1 MKLLTRLFITIFT
14 AGLLLVPGIV
24 YAQTTPAP
32 TTPQSSVKDPL
43 NPVCPTSGAGSTA
56 HVCSSQNNTQID
68 GSGGIIVKTTRIV
81 AVITGVASII
91 MIMVGGF
98 KYVISQGES
107 AEINSAKNT
116 ILYALV
122 GLVISVSAPFIIGF
136 VINRL

>member
-1 MKLLTRLFITIFT
+1 MKILARLFITILT
-14 AGLLLVPGIV
+14 AGLLLAPGIV

-32 TTPQSSVKDPL
+32 AAPQTNVLD
-43 NPVCPTSGAGSTA
+43 PVCPTSGAGSTA